1 MGNKRNRRSRRH
13 ETPSPER
20 ELSETQ
26 VETPMQG
33 NETLTN
39 VSTVIQEP
47 LGENENR
54 SSLIE
59 PSQISNEIQV
69 WTENFE
75 QKNNDRIMKMRE
87 EMENKFDAILK
98 EIRTSKTTS
107 TITNPRSEINGMQN
121 SQPSGSK
128 SIRSNGV
135 HASNIE
141 NSDTENEDDHP
152 LRASD
157 MRELRNPARPLCQ
170 NEPNLDGTIISEGD
184 SEEEDYHMVT
194 GVGRQLHRQ
203 SSQNPQ
209 SLNDTV
215 GSYADQTT
223 SPLTNKPLDPV
234 NQIAQAIEKL
244 ANKNSQQSLFHPKN
258 TLTFNGKN
266 EKNEKFEYFEDLFHT
281 TLRMQPNLTEEMK
294 INHFHTH
301 LRGLA
306 LKTFKNI
313 QRTPS
318 TTLEDI
324 LKVFRRKYVKPESSA
339 SAKHRF
345 NRLFFDPENQ
355 KLPDFLEEL
364 QESAEKAFGDN
375 AHQMIENLLYAK
387 MPPHLKKSINQ
398 AYLENGTYDQIVKHL
413 EREMELNGLEADET
427 SVKAQM
433 TVTKKEQNT
442 EKPTKK
448 QNEKSKAQTP
458 KTVPNKTLKNDQ
470 CRYCKE
476 TGHMMADCPKLAKRR
491 KLEEDPDAEK
501 CQNCNT
507 PGHEEENCYFGAN
520 KDNRPP
526 KWNLTEAQKK
536 VIEAYKQARK
546 PIKPKIERPQQ
557 SSSKELNQKRHAL
570 TNKTPK

>member
-1 MGNKRNRRSRRH
+1 MGNKSNRRSRRL
-13 ETPSPER
+13 ETPSPDR
-20 ELSETQ
+20 ELSEAQ

-39 VSTVIQEP
+39 VSTVIQGP

-75 QKNNDRIMKMRE
+75 QKNNDRIMKIRE

-98 EIRTSKTTS
+98 EIRTSKTAS
-107 TITNPRSEINGMQN
+107 TITTPRSENDRMQN

-128 SIRSNGV
+128 NIRSNGV

-141 NSDTENEDDHP
+141 NSDTENEDNHP

-157 MRELRNPARPLCQ
+157 MRELRNPARPLYQ
-170 NEPNLDGTIISEGD
+170 NEPNLDETIISEGD

-194 GVGRQLHRQ
+194 GANRQLHRQ

-215 GSYADQTT
+215 GSHADQTT
-223 SPLTNKPLDPV
+223 LTLTNKPLDPD

-266 EKNEKFEYFEDLFHT
+266 DKNEKFEYFEDLFHT
-281 TLRMQPNLTEEMK
+281 TLRMQPTLTEEMK
-294 INHFHTH
+294 INHFHAH

-306 LKTFKNI
+306 LKTFKKI

-427 SVKAQM
+427 SVKTQM
-433 TVTKKEQNT
+433 TVTKKEQIA
-442 EKPTKK
+442 EKPT
-448 QNEKSKAQTP
+448 EKSKSQTP

-520 KDNRPP
+520 MDNRPP

-557 SSSKELNQKRHAL
+557 SSSMDLN
-570 TNKTPK
+570 

>member
-170 NEPNLDGTIISEGD
+170 NEPNLDETILSEGD
-184 SEEEDYHMVT
+184 SEEEDYHT
-194 GVGRQLHRQ
+194 
-203 SSQNPQ
+203 
-209 SLNDTV
+209 
-215 GSYADQTT
+215 AD
-223 SPLTNKPLDPV
+223 S
-234 NQIAQAIEKL
+234 
-244 ANKNSQQSLFHPKN
+244 
-258 TLTFNGKN
+258 
-266 EKNEKFEYFEDLFHT
+266 
-281 TLRMQPNLTEEMK
+281 
-294 INHFHTH
+294 
-301 LRGLA
+301 
-306 LKTFKNI
+306 
-313 QRTPS
+313 
-318 TTLEDI
+318 
-324 LKVFRRKYVKPESSA
+324 
-339 SAKHRF
+339 
-345 NRLFFDPENQ
+345 
-355 KLPDFLEEL
+355 
-364 QESAEKAFGDN
+364 
-375 AHQMIENLLYAK
+375 
-387 MPPHLKKSINQ
+387 
-398 AYLENGTYDQIVKHL
+398 
-413 EREMELNGLEADET
+413 
-427 SVKAQM
+427 
-433 TVTKKEQNT
+433 
-442 EKPTKK
+442 
-448 QNEKSKAQTP
+448 
-458 KTVPNKTLKNDQ
+458 
-470 CRYCKE
+470 
-476 TGHMMADCPKLAKRR
+476 
-491 KLEEDPDAEK
+491 
-501 CQNCNT
+501 
-507 PGHEEENCYFGAN
+507 
-520 KDNRPP
+520 NRPQDGTNAS
-526 KWNLTEAQKK
+526 KFL
-536 VIEAYKQARK
+536 
-546 PIKPKIERPQQ
+546 Q
-557 SSSKELNQKRHAL
+557 SFQS
-570 TNKTPK
+570 